1 MDKITA
7 KYENKNIVITIPAD
21 LLIFA
26 QANRPDWQ
34 YTIFENSVDD
44 MGNWI
49 ANHLVEFDED
59 QDSGNSRLYQLL
71 DDMFDDAYERGQD
84 WLIASGEDESFEDEE

>member
-1 MDKITA
+1 MERKIIMDKITA
-7 KYENKNIVITIPAD
+7 KYENKNIVLTIPSD

-34 YTIFENSVDD
+34 YTVFENSVDD
-44 MGNWI
+44 MGEWV
-49 ANHLVEFDED
+49 ANNLVEFDED

-71 DDMFDDAYERGQD
+71 DDMFDEAYEDGED
-84 WLIASGEDESFEDEE
+84 WLTSEDD